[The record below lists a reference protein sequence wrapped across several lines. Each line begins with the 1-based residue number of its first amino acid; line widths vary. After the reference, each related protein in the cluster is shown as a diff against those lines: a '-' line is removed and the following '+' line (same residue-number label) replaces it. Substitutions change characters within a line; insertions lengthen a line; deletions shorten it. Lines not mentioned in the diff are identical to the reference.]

1 MDEPKRGTKIFIG
14 EQDIYLWMQEN
25 PQTIWPELITAS
37 EELLYTKQDEV
48 LAFQVENRVNKK
60 RGLFDLFVRK
70 KDVHDTLNKALT
82 WAEEEEEYELCQRIK
97 NLEDYLEKIL
107 ILKFVKNYPYQN
119 TQKERK
125 HFYNFLLNFRQE
137 SIH

>member
-48 LAFQVENRVNKK
+48 LAFQVENRVNKR

-70 KDVHDTLNKALT
+70 NSKQSVWSSYGSSGRETTTT
-82 WAEEEEEYELCQRIK
+82 WK
-97 NLEDYLEKIL
+97 
-107 ILKFVKNYPYQN
+107 
-119 TQKERK
+119 T
-125 HFYNFLLNFRQE
+125 
-137 SIH
+137 